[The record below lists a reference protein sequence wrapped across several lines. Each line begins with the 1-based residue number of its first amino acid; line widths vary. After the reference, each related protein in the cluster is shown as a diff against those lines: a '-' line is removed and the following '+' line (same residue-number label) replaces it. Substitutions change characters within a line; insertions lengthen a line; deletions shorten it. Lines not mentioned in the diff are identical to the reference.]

1 MAYTADKKNIV
12 KGVAD
17 ALRATINCPVYE
29 HFKWLDQ
36 INDFPT
42 ICLHVET
49 DIHSHVEAKPFVVG
63 GDFNLINRGYVRS
76 EDAIGAGDDLIQQ
89 IEDALNALSP
99 RTYVQADDIHINSL
113 EHDEG
118 LFEPYSIVTVN
129 VDIAYKHTPEA
140 EGDVP

>member
-12 KGVAD
+12 RGVANT
-17 ALRATINCPVYE
+17 LRSYIGCPVFE

-42 ICLHVET
+42 ICIHVET
-49 DIHSHVEAKPFVVG
+49 DIHSHIEAAPFVVG
-63 GDFNLINRGYVRS
+63 GDFNLIVRGYVRGES
-76 EDAIGAGDDLIQQ
+76 VVSLEDDLIQQ
-89 IEDALNALSP
+89 IEDALNALTP
-99 RTYVQADDIHINSL
+99 ATAIQIDDIHINSV

-118 LFEPYSIVTVN
+118 LFEPYGVVTVN

-140 EGDVP
+140 EGEDP

>member
-1 MAYTADKKNIV
+1 MAYSADKRNIV
-12 KGVAD
+12 AGIATT
-17 ALRATINCPVYE
+17 LRNAIGCPVFE

-49 DIHSHVEAKPFVVG
+49 DIHSHLEAKPSVVG
-63 GDFNLINRGYVRS
+63 GDFNLIVRGYVRS
-76 EDAIGAGDDLIQQ
+76 EDSISAGDDLIQQ
-89 IEDALNALSP
+89 IEDSLNALSP
-99 RTYVQADDIHINSL
+99 SSYVQADDIHINSV

-140 EGDVP
+140 EGEV

>member
-1 MAYTADKKNIV
+1 MAYSADKRNIIA
-12 KGVAD
+12 GIAD
-17 ALRATINCPVYE
+17 TLRTSIGCPVFE

-42 ICLHVET
+42 ICLHIET
-49 DIHSHVEAKPFVVG
+49 DYKSHVEAAPSVVG
-63 GDFNLINRGYVRS
+63 GDFNLIIRGYVRS
-76 EDAIGAGDDLIQQ
+76 EDAIGAGDELIQQ
-89 IEDALNALSP
+89 IEDALNALTP

-129 VDIAYKHTPEA
+129 VDIAYRHA
-140 EGDVP
+140 E